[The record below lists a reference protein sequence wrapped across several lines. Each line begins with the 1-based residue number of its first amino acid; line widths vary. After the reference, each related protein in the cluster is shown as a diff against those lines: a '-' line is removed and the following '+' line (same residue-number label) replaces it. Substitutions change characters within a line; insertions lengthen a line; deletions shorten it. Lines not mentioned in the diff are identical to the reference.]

1 MGNKYNSS
9 FLSSYLYNRL
19 PQVYRN
25 YDDQEL
31 LKRFIDVFSEGG
43 YTQVLNETNDIM
55 DLLDVDKCP
64 SKFLPLL
71 CSFYGYEYNLE
82 IPELFQRRL
91 LKYIV
96 DIYKRKGTK
105 SCIKFIARELTGF
118 ESEIIENK
126 DFDEEQIRIT
136 KWDKRFEHYRNF
148 ILKLTAPYEDSQL
161 YNKEEIVVKIINNFL
176 PTNSQVL
183 VITAYWFSEERD
195 ISTKVVEDVF
205 DIVKD
210 YNNEVFSKATIQELG
225 LHEKVVDSIYSFEW
239 ENMGEEYSVLN
250 ETTPL
255 FTNVVENMLDTVKYN
270 LESYERFLNLSYT
283 DETNKLTFLEDI
295 LSLVINNPYEESQ
308 RIYDKLHEEIKSSYG
323 DYTFIDKMTQQAF
336 EETQTTD
343 KNGTLYHYLKITDIL
358 ETLSYVISGI
368 NETNCDIMRVT
379 SEVETS
385 AILDVPNTNSLLN
398 ITSGLFTNG
407 LYEFDLVREQG
418 QPDRYIIL

>member
-1 MGNKYNSS
+1 MSNKYNSS
-9 FLSSYLYNRL
+9 FMSSYLYNRL

-31 LKRFIDVFSEGG
+31 LKRFIDIFSEGG
-43 YTQVLNETNDIM
+43 YTKVLNETNNIM

-105 SCIKFIARELTGF
+105 SSIKFIARELTGF

-126 DFDEEQIRIT
+126 DFDDEQIRIT

-195 ISTKVVEDVF
+195 ITNKVVEDVF

-210 YNNEVFSKATIQELG
+210 YNDEVFSKTAIQEYG
-225 LHEKVVDSIYSFEW
+225 LSEKIIDTIYSFEW
-239 ENMGEEYSVLN
+239 EHMGEEFSVLN
-250 ETTPL
+250 ESVPL
-255 FTNVVENMLDTVKYN
+255 FTNVVENILDTVRFN
-270 LESYERFLNLSYT
+270 LESYERFLNLSHT
-283 DETNKLTFLEDI
+283 NETNKLTFLETS
-295 LSLVINNPYEESQ
+295 LNLVINNPYVESQ
-308 RIYDKLHEEIKSSYG
+308 RIYDMLHVESKSSYG
-323 DYTFIDKMTQQAF
+323 DYTLVDKMTQQPF

-343 KNGTLYHYLKITDIL
+343 KNGTLYHYLKIKDIL
-358 ETLSYVISGI
+358 ETLSYLISGI
-368 NETNCDIMRVT
+368 NETNCDIINLV
-379 SEVETS
+379 SEENST
-385 AILDVPNTNSLLN
+385 ILEVPNTNSLLN
-398 ITSGLFTNG
+398 IHPGVFTNG
-407 LYEFDLVREQG
+407 LYMYDLVREQG
-418 QPDRYIIL
+418 KEDKYIIL